1 MTDGMLV
8 GLLLFGALLFALG
21 LYGALAQ
28 RNAVRV
34 LLAVELMLLA
44 GGLNVVALT
53 RFLPAGAENR
63 RLGPL
68 PLAGDYAAALGQT
81 TTLFFLAVAA
91 AEVAIGLAAV
101 IAAYRLRPTPNVDE
115 MDERE

>member
-1 MTDGMLV
+1 MLV
-8 GLLLFGALLFALG
+8 GLLLFGAILFALG

-34 LLAVELMLLA
+34 LLAVELMLIA
-44 GGLNVVALT
+44 GSLNVVALT

-63 RLGPL
+63 RLGHL